1 MKISDIL
8 RDQPVTIS
16 MEVFPPKTDVKLESV
31 RESPAFTLPL
41 SAVLTEPA
49 AGPAVIPSRSRR
61 ISWRKESLP
70 WPI

>member
-16 MEVFPPKTDVKLESV
+16 MEVFPPKTDVKLES
-31 RESPAFTLPL
+31 
-41 SAVLTEPA
+41 
-49 AGPAVIPSRSRR
+49 RR